1 MQDAELQDL
10 LAFAAVA
17 RSRSFRGAAGQQGVS
32 ASGLS
37 AAVRRLEDRLGVRLL
52 NRTTR
57 SVTPTDAGARLL
69 DRLGPALSAVSDAVD
84 SVNSYRDTPTG
95 TLRLNVPGVVAD
107 LILPDILARF
117 MAAHPAIRV
126 EVMAEDS
133 FVDVLGQGFDAGVR
147 YDERL
152 EKDMIAVPIGRRLDR
167 YACVA
172 APSYLERHGR
182 PQHPHDLLQHQC
194 IRHRFSHGVSLPW
207 EFERSGELVKIT
219 PKGPLVTNRL
229 ALQRAAV
236 VAGFGIAASFVGFY
250 ADLIESGAVEEILI
264 DWAEPFSGPFLFYA
278 ERRHMPA
285 PLRAFVDFIREDQR
299 RLQSTALS

>member
-1 MQDAELQDL
+1 MQDADLQDL
-10 LAFAAVA
+10 LAFSAVA
-17 RSRSFRGAAGQQGVS
+17 QSRSFRGAAAQQNVS
-32 ASGLS
+32 ASALS
-37 AAVRRLEDRLGVRLL
+37 AAVRRLEDRLSVRLL

-57 SVTPTDAGARLL
+57 SVTPTEAGARLL
-69 DRLGPALSAVSDAVD
+69 ERLAPALLAVTDAVD
-84 SVNSYRDTPTG
+84 SVNRYRDTPTG
-95 TLRLNVPGVVAD
+95 TLRLNVPGAVAD
-107 LILPDILARF
+107 LVLPDILTRF

-133 FVDVLGQGFDAGVR
+133 FIDVLGQGYDAGVR
-147 YDERL
+147 FDERL
-152 EKDMIAVPIGRRLDR
+152 EKDMIAVPLGPRLDR

-172 APSYLERHGR
+172 APAYLDRHGR
-182 PQHPHDLLQHQC
+182 PEHPHDLLHHQC
-194 IRHRFSHGVSLPW
+194 IRHRFSHGVSPPW
-207 EFERSGELVKIT
+207 EFERKGELVKIT

-236 VAGFGIAASFVGFY
+236 VAGLGIAESFVGFY
-250 ADLIESGAVEEILI
+250 ADLIDSGAVEEILT

-299 RLQSTALS
+299 RLQSTLVS